1 MPVLYSLFHTIKKK
15 AFLDHFFYKCL
26 ESIDDWDILSKMCFT
41 DKEYEKKIYPQ
52 LTITVKFW

>member
-1 MPVLYSLFHTIKKK
+1 MPVLYSLFHTIKK

-26 ESIDDWDILSKMCFT
+26 ESIDDWDILSEMCFT
-41 DKEYEKKIYPQ
+41 DKEYKKDFYPQ